1 MMSPHAPAD
10 EATSAP
16 TWTIA
21 CMNLPL
27 TWVDELM
34 EGVVPNCAVAHRW
47 IVFSEEMQRL
57 GALATHWGS
66 EANLVVVM
74 LAGTGH
80 HMQEA
85 AIGVMEAERVTLARC
100 IWLQGEPVP
109 APPEG
114 VAAVFVDCERQVDD
128 AADQILRLLSGVPGS
143 PRRA

>member
-1 MMSPHAPAD
+1 MMLHATAD

-16 TWTIA
+16 PWTIA

-34 EGVVPNCAVAHRW
+34 EAVVPHCAVAHRW
-47 IVFSEEMQRL
+47 IVFSEDMRRL
-57 GALATHWGS
+57 GALATHWDS

-74 LAGTGH
+74 LAEPGH

-100 IWLQGEPVP
+100 IWLQGKSMPD
-109 APPEG
+109 PPEG
-114 VAAVFVDCERQVDD
+114 VAAVFVERERAVGD
-128 AADQILRLLSGVPGS
+128 AAAQIMRLLSVAPGS

>member
-1 MMSPHAPAD
+1 MKSPHAPAD

-16 TWTIA
+16 PWTIA

-34 EGVVPNCAVAHRW
+34 EAVVPHRAAAQRW
-47 IVFSEEMQRL
+47 IVFSDDMQRL
-57 GALATHWGS
+57 GALATHWDS
-66 EANLVVVM
+66 EADLVVVM
-74 LAGTGH
+74 LAGTGRP
-80 HMQEA
+80 MQEA

-114 VAAVFVDCERQVDD
+114 VAAVFVDRERQVDD
-128 AADQILRLLSGVPGS
+128 AADQILRLLSGVPGL